1 MTASHLVLGF
11 EAITRPRGGQF
22 RPPIPPGGLRIRL
35 FGAILAGKTARQR
48 EPFTAPPRL
57 MAKNP
62 RGASRATGAPWWGGQ
77 MSGFKLAAGSSARA
91 MGAAVVPAPA
101 AGRELNPQVA
111 PTAKPQANAARA
123 LAKSDRLTIR
133 RAKPEPGPVTSACPQ
148 EPWPYGCQW
157 RSPTRKVLRPSRPS
171 CLRTKPA

>member
-22 RPPIPPGGLRIRL
+22 RRRFHPGCGG
-35 FGAILAGKTARQR
+35 FGNLARFWRGKPAWQR
-48 EPFTAPPRL
+48 EPFAASPRL

-62 RGASRATGAPWWGGQ
+62 RGAFGATGAHGWVGQ
-77 MSGFKLAAGSSARA
+77 MSVFKLAAGSIALA
-91 MGAAVVPAPA
+91 IGAAVVTALA
-101 AGRELNPQVA
+101 AGPELKPQVA
-111 PTAKPQANAARA
+111 PTAKPEANAAPA
-123 LAKSDRLTIR
+123 LAKSDRLTVR
-133 RAKPEPGPVTSACPQ
+133 RAKPEPGSVTSACPQ

-171 CLRTKPA
+171 